1 MVGLVVAGLV
11 VAGLGVASATVWRP
25 SDTAVMT
32 TGAVSASADATG
44 ETLLTTAPGVLS
56 LVDEDVTITARSS
69 DDATVVLALGSQ
81 VDVEGWVGEDPSR
94 VVTGA
99 SDWETLTVDERTAA
113 TDEAATDEAATDE
126 AATDEAATD
135 DAAAEPVAPGPDPSG
150 SDMWV
155 ESTSGTGSASLRW
168 DATSTDQVLLVAAVG
183 EDAAA
188 PQLTLSWP
196 REVTTPLL
204 WPGVALGVLL
214 VVLGLLY
221 GLLTARR
228 RSRSASATARRT
240 PAAASTT
247 SETAPVTGTLTRR
260 QLREQA
266 EREEQEA
273 TEAAAR
279 PKRQWPW
286 TGAIPVVKPAGEQD
300 TADDATSPAETAPE
314 PHRPAWLPEG
324 TGSTSGSS
332 WRAAWGV
339 RTPDD
344 ATTAAS
350 STMPSASPD
359 DATDDAA
366 PGGPTPDGPRPGR
379 PAPGSSTPAG
389 GEPATGASAAPAA
402 TASARAAAA
411 PRPASAPSSG
421 QPSGTSPTGG
431 PSEAPSV
438 APSTSPSAAPSTTPS
453 SRPGA
458 PSGAGSSTPLPPVRP
473 VDPSSPFQRITLR
486 SGDESAPARRIRREQ
501 QPSAWSAPRSP
512 WAQPARPPVDPTTGP
527 GTTAAGSTD
536 APAPTDDTTKDSE

>member
-32 TGAVSASADATG
+32 TGAVSTTADAS
-44 ETLLTTAPGVLS
+44 EATLLTTAPGVLS
-56 LVDEDVTITARSS
+56 LVDEDVTVTARSS
-69 DDATVVLALGSQ
+69 EDATVVIAVGSQ
-81 VDVEGWVGEDPSR
+81 VDVEGWVGDDPAR

-99 SDWETLTVDERTAA
+99 SDWETLTVSTVETSGEDE
-113 TDEAATDEAATDE
+113 
-126 AATDEAATD
+126 ATDEAATD
-135 DAAAEPVAPGPDPSG
+135 DAATEESADAATDTGPVAPGPNPAG

-155 ESTSGTGSASLRW
+155 TSTSGTGSASLRW
-168 DATSTDQVLLVAAVG
+168 DASSTDQVMLVAAVG

-221 GLLTARR
+221 GLLVGRRR
-228 RSRSASATARRT
+228 RSGAPAPARSAGVATTDDA
-240 PAAASTT
+240 PA
-247 SETAPVTGTLTRR
+247 TGTLTRR

-266 EREEQEA
+266 EREQQEA
-273 TEAAAR
+273 ADAAAR

-286 TGAIPVVKPAGEQD
+286 TGAIPVVKPADEQD
-300 TADDATSPAETAPE
+300 SAGEKTAVADPAPE

-339 RTPDD
+339 RTPDAADPATPPAQPGAPAGSGSD
-344 ATTAAS
+344 APTGAAAS
-350 STMPSASPD
+350 SAVTS
-359 DATDDAA
+359 
-366 PGGPTPDGPRPGR
+366 G
-379 PAPGSSTPAG
+379 GSS
-389 GEPATGASAAPAA
+389 APAA
-402 TASARAAAA
+402 TGSTAAAA
-411 PRPASAPSSG
+411 VPSTVSAPSTPSGRPTPSAPAKSSAPTPATPSPAPGASPAAAAGPPTSGAVPAPTRPASG
-421 QPSGTSPTGG
+421 
-431 PSEAPSV
+431 PSV
-438 APSTSPSAAPSTTPS
+438 AKPATQ
-453 SRPGA
+453 
-458 PSGAGSSTPLPPVRP
+458 LPPARP
-473 VDPSSPFQRITLR
+473 VDQASPFQRITLR

-512 WAQPARPPVDPTTGP
+512 WAQKARPPVAPTDGA
-527 GTTAAGSTD
+527 GAAD
-536 APAPTDDTTKDSE
+536 APSPTDDTTKDSE